1 MLKHKIVWVEEI
13 KRFLKQN
20 RNVEILHLIPHAW
33 EEVSGQKY
41 NVQYLIIYKPGSVGY
56 SGRTLRNPSIEL

>member
-33 EEVSGQKY
+33 EEVSGQMY
-41 NVQYLIIYKPGSVGY
+41 NVQYLIIYREKPDYQYHPDSQPY
-56 SGRTLRNPSIEL
+56 